1 MNDLTNLFA
10 VHSSLKKK
18 FQTIFPNYF
27 YPKEKTGTKVFR
39 SRYNGRQRR
48 QTVRMDLDHVI
59 TKSLI
64 KPPKKLKEH

>member
-18 FQTIFPNYF
+18 ISDNISKLFLSKN
-27 YPKEKTGTKVFR
+27 VFR